1 MLTVKYDDFSGGYWG
16 DASDARPN
24 QDNKWYGR
32 NVRVYPNGQI
42 GPRRSQETQTLT
54 GNTDT
59 FDWMWVGNLDNTT
72 VASLY
77 YITTSGSDSVFKYV
91 FNGTTG
97 AISTGGT
104 LRSGAGDGLSG
115 YVEDQRTQR
124 LAFGRLNKYAAY
136 HSTSTGSFTTS
147 LKVTRHGERA
157 VGADP
162 STLYRLNFSDAA
174 DYFTWGASNYID
186 IGDAGR
192 IMALVSAGNN
202 QLYVVKANSLW
213 LVSGVLGSTATV
225 RHLLDFRMGDSGGD
239 DSPKA
244 ARTELGVIGMCRSD
258 GVACIFDGARL
269 TTHEEQ
275 GSSWAICYPLP
286 GGCLAWTDG
295 ATEMLVWNPKSGFER
310 HTFGKSVKY
319 LSAWRSDEN
328 YDPYGAVYTGAGI
341 STFCKWVPNPASSV
355 PYDNAYNDGTTSGQL
370 QGVFHLPEY
379 YSTQG
384 KVLRVRNVTVQ
395 FTKYKATTGL
405 TNEITAQAV
414 AKGSYEAGDVTS
426 TALTWSESSNS
437 AATTGTEDSVRF
449 SFGDQGSGNGFQ
461 IQFTTL
467 KGVTI
472 KEIVVQCDERA
483 RRV

>member
-42 GPRRSQETQTLT
+42 GPRRAQETQSLT
-54 GNTDT
+54 GATDA

-77 YITTSGSDSVFKYV
+77 YVTTSGSDAVFKYV

-97 AISTGGT
+97 SISTGGT
-104 LRSGAGDGLSG
+104 VRSGAGSTLSG
-115 YVEDQRTQR
+115 YVEDQRNQR
-124 LAFGRLNKYAAY
+124 IAFGRFNKYAAY
-136 HSTSTGSFTTS
+136 HSTTTGSFTTS
-147 LKVTRHGERA
+147 LKVAPHGERA
-157 VGADP
+157 VGGDP
-162 STLYRLNFSDAA
+162 SVLYRMNFSDAA
-174 DYFTWGASNYID
+174 DYYTWGASNYID
-186 IGDAGR
+186 IGDAAR
-192 IMALVSAGNN
+192 IMALVTAGNN
-202 QLYVVKANSLW
+202 QLYVIKANSIW

-239 DSPKA
+239 DSPKV
-244 ARTELGVIGMCRSD
+244 ARSEQGMIGLVRSD
-258 GVACIFDGARL
+258 GVAGLFDGARL
-269 TTHEEQ
+269 TAYDEQ
-275 GSSWAICYPLP
+275 GSSWTNCYPLP
-286 GGCLAWTDG
+286 GGSLAFTDG
-295 ATEMLVWNPKSGFER
+295 STEMLVWTPRAGFER
-310 HTFGKSVKY
+310 HSFGKSIKY
-319 LSAWRSDEN
+319 LSAWRSGEN
-328 YDPYGAVYTGAGI
+328 YDVAGAVFTG
-341 STFCKWVPNPASSV
+341 SQVSNFCKWIPTPASSV

-370 QGVFHLPEY
+370 QGVFYLPEY
-379 YSTQG
+379 YSKAGT
-384 KVLRVRNVTVQ
+384 VLRARNVTVQ

-414 AKGSYEAGDVTS
+414 AKGSYESGDVTS

-437 AATTGTEDSVRF
+437 ASTSGTEDSVRF
-449 SFGDQGSGNGFQ
+449 SFGDQGFGNGFQ
-461 IQFTTL
+461 IQFTSL

-472 KEIVVQCDERA
+472 KEVVVQCDERA